1 VPGGSLGAPFWAL
14 SLFWSAIVPAVK
26 DTGWIEETPTG
37 AMLEEIGAPNPKLQ
51 QVAGCTAV
59 FE

>member
-1 VPGGSLGAPFWAL
+1 M
-14 SLFWSAIVPAVK
+14 
-26 DTGWIEETPTG
+26 GWIGKTLTG

-51 QVAGCTAV
+51 QMAGCTAV